1 MTAILKFTAVVSHV
15 HITEAPYDLP
25 SVRQSRQ
32 QNTKK
37 LQLVAE
43 WLIIYPIHGLW
54 QIEKRILQVQ
64 SRSNVLKKHN
74 LKPSRYINET
84 LLTTQPTKYR
94 SATLDR
100 ISPVFL
106 LYTAGW
112 ARL

>member
-43 WLIIYPIHGLW
+43 WLIIYPIYGLW
-54 QIEKRILQVQ
+54 YIEKKNIT
-64 SRSNVLKKHN
+64 ST
-74 LKPSRYINET
+74 I
-84 LLTTQPTKYR
+84 
-94 SATLDR
+94 
-100 ISPVFL
+100 
-106 LYTAGW
+106 
-112 ARL
+112 